1 MMKPIYPGVFRSRS
15 LFANQFILRSGEQS
29 LVIDVGLPGFGQHL
43 LGTIQK
49 TGADPHTLAA
59 ILITHADGDHFGALA
74 EIRAVNPAPV
84 YASPQEA
91 EAIQKGVSSR
101 ALKPRGFEKFLY
113 SAVSPLY
120 RPSAGVVD
128 HLLEPGQ
135 ILPFWDGL
143 QVLDTRGHTP
153 QHVSFFAIEHGVLF
167 SGDSIQI
174 AGKKLLPSSGGN
186 TWDEELAKQSF
197 EMQLAL
203 HPAVICGGH
212 GIWVR

>member
-1 MMKPIYPGVFRSRS
+1 MKPIVPDVYRSSS
-15 LFANQFILRSGEQS
+15 LFANQFIVASGEQC
-29 LVIDVGLPGFGQHL
+29 LVIDVGLPGFGGNL
-43 LGTIQK
+43 LRTIQK
-49 TGADPHTLAA
+49 TGMDTGMLKA

-101 ALKPRGFEKFLY
+101 ALNPQGFEKVIY
-113 SAVSPLY
+113 GAIAPLY
-120 RPSAGVVD
+120 HHSAGVVD
-128 HLLEPGQ
+128 HLLETGQ
-135 ILPFWDGL
+135 ILPFWGGL
-143 QVLDTRGHTP
+143 EVLDTRGHTP
-153 QHVSFFAIEHGVLF
+153 QHVSFFAREHGVLF

-174 AGKKLLPSSGGN
+174 NGKKLLPSSGGN
-186 TWDEELAKQSF
+186 TWDAELAKRSF

-212 GIWVR
+212 GIWIR

>member
-1 MMKPIYPGVFRSRS
+1 MKPIVPDVYRSSS
-15 LFANQFILRSGEQS
+15 LFANQFIVASGAQT
-29 LVIDVGLPGFGQHL
+29 LVVDVGLPGFGRHL
-43 LGTIQK
+43 LRTIQR
-49 TGADPHTLAA
+49 TGADVQALTA

-91 EAIQKGVSSR
+91 EAIEKGVSSR
-101 ALKPRGFEKFLY
+101 ALRPQGFEKVLY
-113 SAVSPLY
+113 GAITPLY

-128 HLLEPGQ
+128 HLLEAGQ
-135 ILPFWDGL
+135 ILPFWGGL
-143 QVLDTRGHTP
+143 EVLDTRGHTP
-153 QHVSFFAIEHGVLF
+153 QHVSFFAREHGVLF

-174 AGKKLLPSSGGN
+174 NGKKLLPSSGGN
-186 TWDEELAKQSF
+186 TWDAELAKRSF

-212 GIWVR
+212 GIWIR